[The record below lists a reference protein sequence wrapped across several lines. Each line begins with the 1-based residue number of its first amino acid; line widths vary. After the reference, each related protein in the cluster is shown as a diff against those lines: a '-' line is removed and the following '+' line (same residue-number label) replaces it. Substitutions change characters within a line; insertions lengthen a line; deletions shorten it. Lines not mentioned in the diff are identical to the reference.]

1 MKKHVFTLMILFG
14 ILILSACAL
23 ENAVSQ
29 DTRTYTAASD
39 IHSLDIQINAA
50 DLTIEQG
57 NEFAV
62 VSNLKY
68 LSVSESNGTL
78 KILDTARPN
87 SHYTDAVL
95 TLYIPKGTVFDHVSI
110 ETGAAKMTVDT
121 LSAGSVELELGAG
134 DVFIA
139 SIHVTRKIDIDG
151 GVGTITIAD
160 GVLHDLDAEIGVG
173 ELDLTAELSGRND
186 FSFGVGDADLTL
198 VGSRDDYQLD
208 IEKGLGSITIDGE
221 PLSGF
226 SGPVSAQ
233 DQIEIECGIGDVNIT
248 FQKK

>member
-1 MKKHVFTLMILFG
+1 MKKYVFVLMILFG
-14 ILILSACAL
+14 ILILPACAP

-29 DTRTYTAASD
+29 DTRTYTVAAD
-39 IHSLDIQINAA
+39 IHTLDIQINAA
-50 DLTIEQG
+50 DLKIEQG

-78 KILDTARPN
+78 RIADKARPN
-87 SHYTDAVL
+87 SRYTDAVL
-95 TLYIPKGTVFDHVSI
+95 TLYIPKDTVFDHVHI
-110 ETGAAKMTVDT
+110 GTGAAKMTVDI

-139 SIHVTRKIDIDG
+139 AIHVTRKIDIDG

-160 GVLHDLDAEIGVG
+160 GVLNNLDAEIGVG
-173 ELDLTAELSGRND
+173 ELDLTAELRGKND

-208 IEKGLGSITIDGE
+208 IEKGLGSITVDGGS
-221 PLSGF
+221 LSGF
-226 SGPVSAQ
+226 SGSVRAQ
-233 DQIEIECGIGDVNIT
+233 NQIEIECGVGDVNIT
-248 FQKK
+248 FQER